1 MIVSATRAEAARSR
15 RHYVNP
21 HGMHADVETYMG
33 VNKALLG
40 EIVDGQ
46 PAPAASPARGP
57 SPNAY
62 LVCQEPGAVLHPHF
76 HQADQFQVF
85 VAGTG
90 RIGTHAVAAV
100 TVHWA
105 AAHSP
110 YGPVVAGPDGLQYL
124 TLRRQFDPGAQ
135 WMPDEAERLR
145 SIRGRV
151 HRTHTSEPIVALDA
165 RAAVL
170 QTGELWRVTSVV
182 QDSRAAAWL
191 VDLGPGAYWRQDT
204 PADSF
209 VYMLAGTA
217 ETHGAT
223 LAPEACLFASRDEGA
238 LRIAAGPAGARVLLA
253 QFLTHFD
260 DE

>member
-15 RHYVNP
+15 RHYVSP
-21 HGMHADVETYMG
+21 HGSHADVETYLG

-40 EIVDGQ
+40 RAQ
-46 PAPAASPARGP
+46 PAPAASRARGP

-62 LVCQEPGAVLHPHF
+62 LVCQEPGALLHPHF

-85 VAGTG
+85 VAGSG

-124 TLRRQFDPGAQ
+124 TLRRQWDPGAQ
-135 WMPDEAERLR
+135 WMPDESERLR

-165 RAAVL
+165 HAAVPDA
-170 QTGELWRVTSVV
+170 GEPCHATSVV
-182 QDSRAAAWL
+182 QDSRAAAWV
-191 VDLGPGAYWRQDT
+191 VDLRPGACWQQDT
-204 PADSF
+204 RADSF

-238 LRIAAGPAGARVLLA
+238 IRIAAGPAGARVLLA
-253 QFLTHFD
+253 QFLAKF
-260 DE
+260 EG

>member
-1 MIVSATRAEAARSR
+1 MIVSATRAEAAQSR
-15 RHYVNP
+15 RHYVSP

-40 EIVDGQ
+40 ASQ
-46 PAPAASPARGP
+46 PAPSASPARGP

-62 LVCQEPGAVLHPHF
+62 LVCQEPGALLHPHF

-100 TVHWA
+100 TVHLA

-124 TLRRQFDPGAQ
+124 TLRHQWDPGAQ
-135 WMPDEAERLR
+135 WMPDEAPRLR

-151 HRTHTSEPIVALDA
+151 HRTHTSERIDA
-165 RAAVL
+165 HAAVL
-170 QTGELWRVTSVV
+170 PAGEACRVTSVV
-182 QDSRAAAWL
+182 QDNRAAAWV
-191 VDLGPGAYWRQDT
+191 VDLGPEACWRQDT

-209 VYMLAGTA
+209 IYMLAGTA
-217 ETHGAT
+217 ETHGTT

-238 LRIAAGPAGARVLLA
+238 IRLAAGPAGARVLLA
-253 QFLTHFD
+253 QFLAHFD
-260 DE
+260 D

>member
-15 RHYVNP
+15 RHYVSP
-21 HGMHADVETYMG
+21 RGAHADVETYMG
-33 VNKALLG
+33 MNKALG
-40 EIVDGQ
+40 GDAE
-46 PAPAASPARGP
+46 PAPAASPARAP

-62 LVCQEPGAVLHPHF
+62 LVCQAPGAVLHPHF

-85 VAGTG
+85 VAGSG

-124 TLRRQFDPGAQ
+124 TLRRQWDPGAQ

-151 HRTHTSEPIVALDA
+151 HRTHTSEPIVTQDA
-165 RAAVL
+165 HAAVRRANVPC
-170 QTGELWRVTSVV
+170 RVTSVV
-182 QDSRAAAWL
+182 QDIRAAAFV
-191 VDLGPGAYWRQDT
+191 VDLDPGTCWRQDT
-204 PADSF
+204 RADSF

-217 ETHGAT
+217 ETHSAMLT
-223 LAPEACLFASRDEGA
+223 PEACLFASSDEGPI
-238 LRIAAGPAGARVLLA
+238 RIAAGPAGARLLLA
-253 QFLTHFD
+253 QFLTHDD

>member
-1 MIVSATRAEAARSR
+1 MIVSATRADAARSR
-15 RHYVNP
+15 RHYVSP

-40 EIVDGQ
+40 RAQ
-46 PAPAASPARGP
+46 PAPAESLARGP

-62 LVCQEPGAVLHPHF
+62 LVCQEPGALLHPHF

-85 VAGTG
+85 VAGSG

-100 TVHWA
+100 TVHFA

-110 YGPVVAGPDGLQYL
+110 YGPVVAGPEGLQYL

-145 SIRGRV
+145 AVRGRE
-151 HRTHTSEPIVALDA
+151 HRTHTSERIDA
-165 RAAVL
+165 HAAVL
-170 QTGELWRVTSVV
+170 QAGEPCRLTSVV
-182 QDSRAAAWL
+182 QDSRAAAWV
-191 VDLGPGAYWRQDT
+191 VDLGPGAHWRQDT
-204 PADSF
+204 RADSF

-223 LAPEACLFASRDEGA
+223 LGPAACLFASRDEGA
-238 LRIAAGPAGARVLLA
+238 IRIAAGPAGARVLLA
-253 QFLTHFD
+253 RFLVHYD

>member
-1 MIVSATRAEAARSR
+1 MIISATRAEATRTR
-15 RHYVNP
+15 RHYVSP

-40 EIVDGQ
+40 DAQ
-46 PAPAASPARGP
+46 PATPASPGGP

-90 RIGTHAVAAV
+90 RIGTHAVQAV
-100 TVHWA
+100 TVHFA

-110 YGPVVAGPDGLQYL
+110 YGPIVAGPKGLHYL
-124 TLRRQFDPGAQ
+124 TLRRQWDPGAQ
-135 WMPDEAERLR
+135 WMPEAAQRLR
-145 SIRGRV
+145 AIRGREHRV
-151 HRTHTSEPIVALDA
+151 HASERIEAQAALPL
-165 RAAVL
+165 AA
-170 QTGELWRVTSVV
+170 QACAATSVV
-182 QDSRAAAWL
+182 EDCLAAAW
-191 VDLGPGAYWRQDT
+191 VVELGPGACWRQDAG
-204 PADSF
+204 ADSF

-217 ETHGAT
+217 DTHGVSLVA
-223 LAPEACLFASRDEGA
+223 EACQFASRDEGA
-238 LRIAAGPAGARVLLA
+238 LCLTAGPLGARLLVA
-253 QFLTHFD
+253 QFRAHTD